1 MNKYIKDGG
10 RSFHESKGRY
20 INTYKRGSIQFN
32 DFERGWSQALKKSPD
47 QLIKDYEAAEKT
59 FRRKNTVSPEVTHN
73 REKEEMLE
81 DIHVMLARRAREKLL
96 NDPSYQPPKYG
107 WRTTVYYIRIEAYA
121 MPLWKIG
128 ITSNDLD
135 SRYCI
140 ADRQLIV
147 KIKTWQ
153 YATREEAEAHE
164 REVLAE
170 FADDVY
176 KGDPV
181 LRSGGDSELFT
192 RDVLEL
198 DSQDDWL
205 AKVRR
210 ERLAEAALI
219 KEKALQRE

>member
-1 MNKYIKDGG
+1 M
-10 RSFHESKGRY
+10 
-20 INTYKRGSIQFN
+20 
-32 DFERGWSQALKKSPD
+32 
-47 QLIKDYEAAEKT
+47 
-59 FRRKNTVSPEVTHN
+59 VSPEVTHN

-107 WRTTVYYIRIEAYA
+107 WRTMVYYIRIEAYA

-135 SRYCI
+135 NRYCI

-181 LRSGGDSELFT
+181 LRSGGHSELFT

-210 ERLAEAALI
+210 ERLAEASLI
-219 KEKALQRE
+219 NEKILRRE